1 MKQIL
6 QPFIYALLIIAGIFI
21 GSYLI
26 PGYSG
31 QSSLLSVTHR
41 NPASKISDVIN
52 YVQDQYVDTVN
63 QQELVNN
70 SIEQML
76 QHLDP
81 HSAYIPAEDLKSVNE
96 PLQGNFDGIGIE
108 FHLEKDTVMVVNVI
122 QGGPSAEV
130 GLMPGDR
137 IVQVEGKNFTGPKIK
152 NEDVLKNLRG
162 EGGTKVKI
170 AVFRRSSPKLL
181 SFTITRGKIPIYSI
195 DASYMADEIT
205 GYIRMSRFGEKT
217 YQEFMTAFEK
227 LKDNGM
233 KQMILDLRGNGGGYL
248 EIAKLIADEF
258 LGDGKMIVYTE
269 GRKQPRRNYKA
280 TAEGEFENGKVVVL
294 IDEGSASASEI
305 VAGAL
310 QDWDRATI
318 VGRRSFGKGLVQEQ
332 AELPDGSAIRLTI
345 ARYYTPT
352 GRSIQK
358 PYIAG
363 YGDYENDIINRYK
376 HGEFLSADS
385 IKFIDSLKYKTPGG
399 KIVYGGGGIMPDV
412 FVPLDTTERNDYLIQ
427 LYSAGL
433 MNEFCYGYVDN
444 NRNMLKSKYPES
456 IFVKSFNPDEALL
469 KDFTTFADKGGVKY
483 NEKSFNASKKL
494 IGNNLKALIGRQLY
508 KNDIMYEVL
517 QQTDRTLLYAIDIIN
532 GKVIAKK

>member
-6 QPFIYALLIIAGIFI
+6 QPFIYAILIIAGIFI

-26 PGYSG
+26 PANSG
-31 QSSLLSVTHR
+31 RISLLGNAHN
-41 NPASKISDVIN
+41 NPASKIADVIS

-63 QQELVNN
+63 QQELVNT

-96 PLQGNFDGIGIE
+96 PLKGNFDGIGIE
-108 FHLEKDTVMVVNVI
+108 FHLENDTVMVVNVI
-122 QGGPSAEV
+122 PAGPSADV

-170 AVFRRSSPKLL
+170 TVFRRSSKPLL
-181 SFTITRGKIPIYSI
+181 YFTITRGKIPIYSI
-195 DASYMADEIT
+195 DASYMADNIT

-217 YQEFMTAFEK
+217 YDEFMQAFEK
-227 LKDNGM
+227 LKGQGM
-233 KQMILDLRGNGGGYL
+233 TQMVLDLRGNGGGYL
-248 EIAKLIADEF
+248 EIAKAIADEF
-258 LGDGKMIVYTE
+258 LGDGKMIVYTQ
-269 GRKQPRRNYKA
+269 GRKQPRKNYKA
-280 TAEGEFENGKVVVL
+280 TAEGEFENGKLVVL

-358 PYIAG
+358 PYMAG
-363 YGDYENDIINRYK
+363 YGEYENDIVNRYK
-376 HGEFLSADS
+376 HGELLNADS
-385 IKFIDSLKYKTPGG
+385 IKFVDSLKYKTPGG

-412 FVPLDTTERNDYLIQ
+412 FVPLDTTERSDYLTQ

-433 MNEFCYGYVDN
+433 MNEFCYGYVDE
-444 NRNMLKSKYPES
+444 NRSNLKSKYPEAD
-456 IFVKSFNPDEALL
+456 FVKTFKVDEPLINSFI
-469 KDFTTFADKGGVKY
+469 TFAEKRGVKHD
-483 NEKSFNASKKL
+483 EKGFRLSEKL
-494 IGNNLKALIGRQLY
+494 ISNNLKALIGRQLY
-508 KNDIMYEVL
+508 KNDVMYEVL
-517 QQTDRTLLYAIDIIN
+517 QETDKTLLRALDIIN
-532 GKVIAKK
+532 GRALAKK